1 MANLYENIEKL
12 CKQRGVNVTTM
23 CKESGASR
31 GSLTDLKN
39 GRKQTLK
46 YETLD
51 KIASYFGTSVD
62 TLVSG
67 EQKENPPQQPQSEV
81 DAAVERIRKKLES
94 MPKEQREALMN
105 LIEKMLGKLV
115 YYLLCGCAFCF
126 WFMQAL
132 LKGNDRVLYGNSRK
146 YRYRRNRKKK
156 WF

>member
-62 TLVSG
+62 VLVSG

-81 DAAVERIRKKLES
+81 DAALERIRRKLES
-94 MPKEQREALMN
+94 MPTEKREALMN
-105 LIEKMLGKLV
+105 LIETM
-115 YYLLCGCAFCF
+115 
-126 WFMQAL
+126 
-132 LKGNDRVLYGNSRK
+132 
-146 YRYRRNRKKK
+146 
-156 WF
+156 

>member
-67 EQKENPPQQPQSEV
+67 EQKENPRQQPQSEV
-81 DAAVERIRKKLES
+81 DADIKWIEQKLVE
-94 MPKEQREALMN
+94 MPKEKREALMK
-105 LIEKMLGKLV
+105 LIKTM
-115 YYLLCGCAFCF
+115 
-126 WFMQAL
+126 
-132 LKGNDRVLYGNSRK
+132 
-146 YRYRRNRKKK
+146 
-156 WF
+156 

>member
-67 EQKENPPQQPQSEV
+67 EQKENPTQQPQSEV
-81 DAAVERIRKKLES
+81 DADIKWIEQKLVEMS
-94 MPKEQREALMN
+94 KEKREALMK
-105 LIEKMLGKLV
+105 LIKTM
-115 YYLLCGCAFCF
+115 
-126 WFMQAL
+126 
-132 LKGNDRVLYGNSRK
+132 
-146 YRYRRNRKKK
+146 
-156 WF
+156 

>member
-62 TLVSG
+62 VLVSG

-81 DAAVERIRKKLES
+81 DADIKWIEQKLVE
-94 MPKEQREALMN
+94 MPKEKREALMK
-105 LIEKMLGKLV
+105 LIKTM
-115 YYLLCGCAFCF
+115 
-126 WFMQAL
+126 
-132 LKGNDRVLYGNSRK
+132 
-146 YRYRRNRKKK
+146 
-156 WF
+156 

>member
-62 TLVSG
+62 ALVSG
-67 EQKENPPQQPQSEV
+67 NQKENPPQQPQSEV
-81 DAAVERIRKKLES
+81 DADIKWIEQKLVE
-94 MPKEQREALMN
+94 MPKEKREALMK
-105 LIEKMLGKLV
+105 LIRTM
-115 YYLLCGCAFCF
+115 
-126 WFMQAL
+126 
-132 LKGNDRVLYGNSRK
+132 
-146 YRYRRNRKKK
+146 
-156 WF
+156 

>member
-51 KIASYFGTSVD
+51 KIASYFETSVD
-62 TLVSG
+62 ALVSG
-67 EQKENPPQQPQSEV
+67 ERKENPPQQPQSEV
-81 DAAVERIRKKLES
+81 DADIKWIEQKLVEMS
-94 MPKEQREALMN
+94 KEKREALMK
-105 LIEKMLGKLV
+105 LIKTM
-115 YYLLCGCAFCF
+115 
-126 WFMQAL
+126 
-132 LKGNDRVLYGNSRK
+132 
-146 YRYRRNRKKK
+146 
-156 WF
+156 

>member
-62 TLVSG
+62 ALVSG
-67 EQKENPPQQPQSEV
+67 EHKENPPQQPQSEV

-94 MPKEQREALMN
+94 IPKEQREALMN
-105 LIEKMLGKLV
+105 LIEKM
-115 YYLLCGCAFCF
+115 
-126 WFMQAL
+126 
-132 LKGNDRVLYGNSRK
+132 
-146 YRYRRNRKKK
+146 
-156 WF
+156 

>member
-46 YETLD
+46 YETLE

-81 DAAVERIRKKLES
+81 DADIKWIEQKLVE
-94 MPKEQREALMN
+94 MPKEKREALMN
-105 LIEKMLGKLV
+105 LIRTM
-115 YYLLCGCAFCF
+115 
-126 WFMQAL
+126 
-132 LKGNDRVLYGNSRK
+132 
-146 YRYRRNRKKK
+146 
-156 WF
+156 

>member
-62 TLVSG
+62 ALVSG
-67 EQKENPPQQPQSEV
+67 DRKENPPQQPQSEV
-81 DAAVERIRKKLES
+81 DAALERIRKKLES

-105 LIEKMLGKLV
+105 LIEKM
-115 YYLLCGCAFCF
+115 
-126 WFMQAL
+126 
-132 LKGNDRVLYGNSRK
+132 
-146 YRYRRNRKKK
+146 
-156 WF
+156 

>member
-62 TLVSG
+62 ILVSG
-67 EQKENPPQQPQSEV
+67 NQKENLPQQPQSEV
-81 DAAVERIRKKLES
+81 DAAVERIRRKLES

-105 LIEKMLGKLV
+105 LIEKM
-115 YYLLCGCAFCF
+115 
-126 WFMQAL
+126 
-132 LKGNDRVLYGNSRK
+132 
-146 YRYRRNRKKK
+146 
-156 WF
+156 

>member
-51 KIASYFGTSVD
+51 KIASYFETSVD
-62 TLVSG
+62 DLVSG
-67 EQKENPPQQPQSEV
+67 NQKENPPQQPQSEV
-81 DAAVERIRKKLES
+81 DAAVERIRRKLES

-105 LIEKMLGKLV
+105 LIEKM
-115 YYLLCGCAFCF
+115 
-126 WFMQAL
+126 
-132 LKGNDRVLYGNSRK
+132 
-146 YRYRRNRKKK
+146 
-156 WF
+156 

>member
-62 TLVSG
+62 ALVSG
-67 EQKENPPQQPQSEV
+67 NQKENPPQQPQSEV
-81 DAAVERIRKKLES
+81 DAAVERIRRKLES
-94 MPKEQREALMN
+94 MPKEQREALM
-105 LIEKMLGKLV
+105 LFPAHAGVIQGS
-115 YYLLCGCAFCF
+115 C
-126 WFMQAL
+126 
-132 LKGNDRVLYGNSRK
+132 
-146 YRYRRNRKKK
+146 RNGFRPRTFPRPRGGSTLTTLRKKQIIGLS
-156 WF
+156 

>member
-1 MANLYENIEKL
+1 MQDFFKRSRNFSKPYNARTGIMVNLYENIEKL

-39 GRKQTLK
+39 GRKQSLK

-62 TLVSG
+62 ALVSG
-67 EQKENPPQQPQSEV
+67 NQKENPPQQPQSEV
-81 DAAVERIRKKLES
+81 DAALERIRRKLES

-105 LIEKMLGKLV
+105 LIEKM
-115 YYLLCGCAFCF
+115 
-126 WFMQAL
+126 
-132 LKGNDRVLYGNSRK
+132 
-146 YRYRRNRKKK
+146 
-156 WF
+156 

>member
-1 MANLYENIEKL
+1 MQGFFKRSRNFSKPYNARTGIMANLYENIEKL

-62 TLVSG
+62 ALVSG
-67 EQKENPPQQPQSEV
+67 EHKENPPQQPQSEV
-81 DAAVERIRKKLES
+81 DADIKWIEQKLVE
-94 MPKEQREALMN
+94 MPKEKREALMK
-105 LIEKMLGKLV
+105 LIRTM
-115 YYLLCGCAFCF
+115 
-126 WFMQAL
+126 
-132 LKGNDRVLYGNSRK
+132 
-146 YRYRRNRKKK
+146 
-156 WF
+156 

>member
-51 KIASYFGTSVD
+51 KIASYFETSVD
-62 TLVSG
+62 ALASG

-94 MPKEQREALMN
+94 MPTEKREALMN
-105 LIEKMLGKLV
+105 LIETM
-115 YYLLCGCAFCF
+115 
-126 WFMQAL
+126 
-132 LKGNDRVLYGNSRK
+132 
-146 YRYRRNRKKK
+146 
-156 WF
+156 

>member
-81 DAAVERIRKKLES
+81 DADIKWIEQKLMEMS
-94 MPKEQREALMN
+94 KEKREALMK
-105 LIEKMLGKLV
+105 LIKTM
-115 YYLLCGCAFCF
+115 
-126 WFMQAL
+126 
-132 LKGNDRVLYGNSRK
+132 
-146 YRYRRNRKKK
+146 
-156 WF
+156 

>member
-51 KIASYFGTSVD
+51 KIASYFETSVD
-62 TLVSG
+62 ALVSG
-67 EQKENPPQQPQSEV
+67 EQKENPSQQPQSEV
-81 DAAVERIRKKLES
+81 DADIKWIEQKLVEMS
-94 MPKEQREALMN
+94 KEKREALMK
-105 LIEKMLGKLV
+105 LIRTM
-115 YYLLCGCAFCF
+115 
-126 WFMQAL
+126 
-132 LKGNDRVLYGNSRK
+132 
-146 YRYRRNRKKK
+146 
-156 WF
+156 

>member
-62 TLVSG
+62 VLVSG

-81 DAAVERIRKKLES
+81 DADIKWIEQKLVE
-94 MPKEQREALMN
+94 MPKEKREALME
-105 LIEKMLGKLV
+105 LIKTM
-115 YYLLCGCAFCF
+115 
-126 WFMQAL
+126 
-132 LKGNDRVLYGNSRK
+132 
-146 YRYRRNRKKK
+146 
-156 WF
+156 

>member
-1 MANLYENIEKL
+1 MQGFFKRSRNFSKPYNARTGIMANLYENIEKL

-51 KIASYFGTSVD
+51 KIASYFETSVD
-62 TLVSG
+62 ALVSG

-81 DAAVERIRKKLES
+81 DADIKWIEQKLVE
-94 MPKEQREALMN
+94 MPKEKREALMK
-105 LIEKMLGKLV
+105 LIRTM
-115 YYLLCGCAFCF
+115 
-126 WFMQAL
+126 
-132 LKGNDRVLYGNSRK
+132 
-146 YRYRRNRKKK
+146 
-156 WF
+156 

>member
-62 TLVSG
+62 VLVSG

-81 DAAVERIRKKLES
+81 DADIKWIEQKLVE
-94 MPKEQREALMN
+94 MPKEKREALMK
-105 LIEKMLGKLV
+105 LIRTM
-115 YYLLCGCAFCF
+115 
-126 WFMQAL
+126 
-132 LKGNDRVLYGNSRK
+132 
-146 YRYRRNRKKK
+146 
-156 WF
+156 

>member
-1 MANLYENIEKL
+1 MQDLFKRSRNFSKPYNARTGIMANLYENIEKL

-51 KIASYFGTSVD
+51 KIASYFETSVD
-62 TLVSG
+62 ALVSG

-105 LIEKMLGKLV
+105 LIEKM
-115 YYLLCGCAFCF
+115 
-126 WFMQAL
+126 
-132 LKGNDRVLYGNSRK
+132 
-146 YRYRRNRKKK
+146 
-156 WF
+156 

>member
-62 TLVSG
+62 VLVSG
-67 EQKENPPQQPQSEV
+67 EQKENPTQQPQSEV
-81 DAAVERIRKKLES
+81 DADIKWIEQKLVE
-94 MPKEQREALMN
+94 MPKEKREALMK
-105 LIEKMLGKLV
+105 LIRTM
-115 YYLLCGCAFCF
+115 
-126 WFMQAL
+126 
-132 LKGNDRVLYGNSRK
+132 
-146 YRYRRNRKKK
+146 
-156 WF
+156 

>member
-62 TLVSG
+62 ALVSG
-67 EQKENPPQQPQSEV
+67 EHKENPPQQPQSEV

-105 LIEKMLGKLV
+105 LIEKL
-115 YYLLCGCAFCF
+115 
-126 WFMQAL
+126 
-132 LKGNDRVLYGNSRK
+132 
-146 YRYRRNRKKK
+146 
-156 WF
+156 

>member
-51 KIASYFGTSVD
+51 KIASYFETSVD
-62 TLVSG
+62 ALVSG
-67 EQKENPPQQPQSEV
+67 NQKENPPQQPQSEV
-81 DAAVERIRKKLES
+81 DADIKWIEQKLVEMS
-94 MPKEQREALMN
+94 KEKREALMK
-105 LIEKMLGKLV
+105 LIKTI
-115 YYLLCGCAFCF
+115 
-126 WFMQAL
+126 
-132 LKGNDRVLYGNSRK
+132 
-146 YRYRRNRKKK
+146 
-156 WF
+156 